1 MLTIL
6 IAEKDFNSRA
16 KNILAKGGRVIDF
29 VSNKTFFSNLASA
42 DVLVTGLE
50 VKLSKDVL
58 DKAVNLKL
66 VGSRTTQLRYI
77 DLDECR
83 GRGIKIIN
91 IRADSPV
98 LKKTYST
105 AEETIAL
112 MLALLRN
119 IPAAFDSIKK
129 SEWDRKKYAGVE
141 LYNKTIGLIGFGRL
155 GRMVSKYSI
164 AFGMKVLAHDPFIS
178 HKEMKEYGVR
188 KAGLADVLKKSDIVS
203 LHLVYNDSTFGMIK
217 EKHFKMMKPSA
228 IFINTARGEI
238 TDEAALFNAL
248 NDGSIAGA
256 ALDTLSNEMPD
267 GSHIRSNP
275 LVEYA
280 KNNSNLIIVPHLGG
294 STKEA
299 NERTQVYISELV
311 LKEIK
316 KWKTK

>member
-6 IAEKDFNSRA
+6 IAEKNFNSRA
-16 KNILAKGGRVIDF
+16 KNILAEGGKVIDF
-29 VSNKTFFSNLASA
+29 VSDRTFFSNLSSA

-50 VKLSKDVL
+50 VKLSKAVL
-58 DKAVNLKL
+58 DKAINLKL

-77 DLDECR
+77 DLNECHK
-83 GRGIKIIN
+83 RGIKIVN
-91 IRADSPV
+91 IKADSSV

-129 SEWDRKKYAGVE
+129 GEWDRKKYAGIE
-141 LYNKTIGLIGFGRL
+141 LYGKTIGLIGLGRL
-155 GRMVSKYSI
+155 GRMVAKYST
-164 AFGMKVLAHDPFIS
+164 AFGMKVLAYDPFVS
-178 HKEMKEYGVR
+178 RGEMKEHGVY
-188 KAGLADVLKKSDIVS
+188 KADLADVLRKSDIVS
-203 LHLVYNDSTFGMIK
+203 LHSVYNDSTLGMIG

-238 TDEAALFNAL
+238 TDEKALLGAL
-248 NDGSIAGA
+248 SGGRIFGA
-256 ALDTLSNEMPD
+256 ALDTLSNEIPD
-267 GSHIRSNP
+267 GSHIRNNP

-280 KNNSNLIIVPHLGG
+280 KKNTNLIIVPHLGG